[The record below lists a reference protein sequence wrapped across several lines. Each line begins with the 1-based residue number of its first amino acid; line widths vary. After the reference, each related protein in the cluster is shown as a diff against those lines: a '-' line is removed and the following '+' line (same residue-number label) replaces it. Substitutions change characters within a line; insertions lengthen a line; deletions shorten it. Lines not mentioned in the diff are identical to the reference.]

1 MSVSRRAL
9 VSFSVTVIVIT
20 APTAELISALQVVL
34 LALKL
39 PSSVGVVAP
48 FKVLVAANVE
58 LRSTPLDMVTIT
70 VCPCLTLMG
79 TVVFTATPAT
89 VTLLSLGNTMESVLV
104 APQANKKAVL
114 KASRNNWSFFNI
126 MNE

>member
-1 MSVSRRAL
+1 
-9 VSFSVTVIVIT
+9 
-20 APTAELISALQVVL
+20 
-34 LALKL
+34 
-39 PSSVGVVAP
+39 VGVVAP

-70 VCPCLTLMG
+70 VCPCLTLIG
-79 TVVFTATPAT
+79 TVVFTAMPAT

-114 KASRNNWSFFNI
+114 KATRNNWNFFNI
-126 MNE
+126 MNEYLNLKTI